1 MTIKSFGKVFHL
13 FLSNKVKKKKKE
25 VKYGDPENTKIFK
38 NCFNKTLGSLSINR
52 NMECVRES
60 FNERPALTSID
71 KYATHPSI
79 KNIKTRMIS
88 SNFKFVLED

>member
-1 MTIKSFGKVFHL
+1 MRSFGKVFHL
-13 FLSNKVKKKKKE
+13 FVSSKIEKKYK
-25 VKYGDPENTKIFK
+25 VKYGDAESTKIFE
-38 NCFNKTLGSLSINR
+38 NPFNKTLGSLNINR
-52 NMECVRES
+52 NMERVQES
-60 FNERPALTSID
+60 FDESPALPSID